1 MYAASIRDVTT
12 ATAQRHRMIAVGIQI
27 RPGGIDRAVDA
38 ILEHHLGG
46 ESLRHVR
53 AFGTTIVMFGSSER
67 QDAQIVISGLAATL
81 EARPDV
87 WLGAHLHDP
96 SDHRDQEVRSAS
108 YDQSILETALVRF
121 DPLDRLTPHAHPR
134 AA

>member
-12 ATAQRHRMIAVGIQI
+12 ATAQRHRMVAVGIQA
-27 RPGGIDRAVDA
+27 RPGGVDRAVDA
-38 ILEHHLGG
+38 ILERHLSE

-67 QDAQIVISGLAATL
+67 QAAQVVITGLDAAL

-96 SDHRDQEVRSAS
+96 ADHRDHEVRSAS
-108 YDQSILETALVRF
+108 YDQSILETVLTRF
-121 DPLDRLTPHAHPR
+121 DPLARLTPAAR